1 MNKRILAAGMTAAV
15 IAAAAGS
22 AVASSSATSGGTA
35 SNYTPISP
43 VRVLD
48 TRNNIGV
55 TKVGPISAGGTV
67 KVTLAGSNGVPADA
81 TGATVNL
88 TAVGATG
95 NGYLTAYPDG
105 AQMPAT
111 SNVNYGAGGVV
122 ANEAT
127 VAMTDGAIDIHVN
140 GRGTVSIVVDLV
152 GYYTAAA
159 SAYVPSAATRWNLP
173 ADSQGES
180 VSTGG
185 SAVANSTLLGT
196 VTLAAGT
203 YQVSLSAKATPS
215 MTSAVQVFPA
225 FFVYSQ
231 PISASFAG
239 DALNVGAGALESGGN
254 TNIDSYYSGSGTI
267 VVPAGGETLSL
278 YAFGYDSDRGAGT
291 YVLDTASLTAIPLS

>member
-1 MNKRILAAGMTAAV
+1 MNKRILAATITAAV

-22 AVASSSATSGGTA
+22 AVASSATSGGTA
-35 SNYTPISP
+35 SDYTPINP

-81 TGATVNL
+81 TGATVNV
-88 TAVGATG
+88 TAVGPTA
-95 NGYLTAYPDG
+95 NGYLTVWPDG
-105 AQMPAT
+105 TQMPAT

-159 SAYVPSAATRWNLP
+159 AAYVPPAATTWNLP
-173 ADSQGES
+173 AASQGET
-180 VSTGG
+180 VNTGG
-185 SAVANSTLLGT
+185 SAVTNSKLLGT

-215 MTSAVQVFPA
+215 MTGAAQVFPA

-239 DALNVGAGALESGGN
+239 DEVNVGAGALESGGN

-267 VVPAGGETLSL
+267 VVPSGGETLSL

-291 YVLDTASLTAIPLS
+291 YVLDTASLTAVPLS